1 MSRTAT
7 EVGGAACPEC
17 GEEVVRL
24 RGGVCLEC
32 WYRSEERP
40 KPVRDRFRTLEEIRD
55 RGIEPYAY
63 DFDRD
68 TGLEEARE
76 RYLELNRGRDEDE
89 EEECSE
95 VSIAGRV
102 RSIRNFGGSMFA
114 HLADREG
121 RLQIY
126 VKQDVV
132 DPEGEELMELLD
144 LGDWGGVRGPLFRT
158 NTGEVTVR
166 ARELRLLSKTLRP
179 LPYGKEE
186 TDEEGER
193 VAMAKFVYYNNDSTP
208 QGNPSNAQEY
218 YGYLRGVWRDG
229 ESIER
234 DVGVHVALFVLPQ
247 DGLAVV
253 QELFD

>member
-1 MSRTAT
+1 MTRTTT
-7 EVGGAACPEC
+7 EVERTTCPEC
-17 GEEVVRL
+17 GEEVLRL
-24 RGGVCLEC
+24 REGVCLEC
-32 WYRSEERP
+32 WYRSEDRP
-40 KPVRDRFRTLEEIRD
+40 KPVRDRFRTLQEIRE

-63 DFDRD
+63 DFDRRH
-68 TGLEEARE
+68 GLEEARE
-76 RYLELNRGRDEDE
+76 RYLEKNRGRDEDE
-89 EEECSE
+89 EEEGPE

-144 LGDWGGVRGPLFRT
+144 LGDWVGVRGPVFRT

-166 ARELRLLSKTLRP
+166 AREMRLLSKTLRP

-186 TDEEGER
+186 VDDEGER
-193 VAMAKFVYYNNDSTP
+193 VVHSGFTD
-208 QGNPSNAQEY
+208 QESRY
-218 YGYLRGVWRDG
+218 R
-229 ESIER
+229 ER
-234 DVGVHVALFVLPQ
+234 
-247 DGLAVV
+247 
-253 QELFD
+253 